1 MRDATASGLSGR
13 TGWLVLALSLVVLVA
28 ALVVGAMSLRAA
40 TDARAA
46 DGDRSDAVRVAEQ
59 FTAEVNNYDAE
70 TVEAYQE
77 KVGDLL
83 TTKFRAEFEQ
93 AMSDIVTQVQ
103 EAQMTSEGEVLVSG
117 VSSLDPDSAEVLVV
131 ADAAVTTVFD
141 QRNRHFR
148 WQISLVK
155 VDDQWRVD
163 DFVPVL

>member
-1 MRDATASGLSGR
+1 MRDAPASGPTGR
-13 TGWLVLALSLVVLVA
+13 TGWLVLGLSLLVLVV
-28 ALVVGAMSLRAA
+28 ALVLGAMSLRTV

-46 DGDRSDAVRVAEQ
+46 EQARSDAVRVAEQ

-70 TVEAYQE
+70 TVESYQE
-77 KVGDLL
+77 TVGELL

-93 AMSDIVTQVQ
+93 AMTDIVAQVQ
-103 EAQMTSEGEVLVSG
+103 EAQMRSEGEVLVSG
-117 VSSLDPDSAEVLVV
+117 VSTLDADSGEVLVV